1 MHHRTTDITASK
13 HYIEHFSV
21 TLAGKNKEGAT
32 KKPLGRFHHLCFE
45 MKLRKISQ
53 WPRIY
58 IYVYMVGWCQNSSHF
73 EIRLFI
79 YSTHVVAHFQVN
91 NTKYNVIFTP
101 THMLH
106 SNQIDVITRH
116 NNFVPR
122 IKRHHPSAAAF
133 FSSVARK

>member
-58 IYVYMVGWCQNSSHF
+58 IWLDDARIHR
-73 EIRLFI
+73 ILRLDF
-79 YSTHVVAHFQVN
+79 SFTRHMSWL
-91 NTKYNVIFTP
+91 IFK
-101 THMLH
+101 
-106 SNQIDVITRH
+106 SITR
-116 NNFVPR
+116 NTM
-122 IKRHHPSAAAF
+122 
-133 FSSVARK
+133 